1 MTKPVHF
8 LCGIQRSG
16 STLLGSILNQDPRIH
31 VTPTSPVIDLASNAI
46 NMIGAAQ
53 QQFTFDIERVGPN
66 VVKGLV
72 QGFYQTIEKPIII
85 DKHRAWLGNYQLAY
99 NLFGV
104 APKYIVTYR
113 PIAETI
119 ASFLK
124 LADSDPNNAIDREL
138 RSQSK
143 PTTNRNRAMY
153 VWENWSLA
161 IYEYLR
167 TGVENHRAN
176 MHIVHYDN
184 LINDPQ
190 GQLDQIYAFLEIE
203 GYTHRLASINN
214 TCAEQKDEA
223 WGFKGLHDI
232 RPSISKQ
239 SPDVT
244 QYLDDELI
252 KFFAVYDST
261 LGFLETK

>member
-1 MTKPVHF
+1 MTKSVYF

-16 STLLGSILNQDPRIH
+16 STLLGSILNQNPQIH
-31 VTPTSPVIDLASNAI
+31 VTPTSPVIDLATNAI
-46 NMIGAAQ
+46 RMLGEAH
-53 QQFTFDIERVGPN
+53 QQFTFDIDRVGPN

-72 QGFYQTIEKPIII
+72 QGFYQTIDKPIII
-85 DKHRAWLGNYQLAY
+85 DKHRAWVRNHQLAY

-104 APKYIVTYR
+104 EPKYIVTYR

-119 ASFLK
+119 ASFIK
-124 LADSDPNNAIDREL
+124 LADTDPNNEIDAAL
-138 RSQSK
+138 RGQSK
-143 PTTNRNRAMY
+143 PITNRNRAMY
-153 VWENWSLA
+153 MWENWSVS
-161 IYEYLR
+161 IYEHLR
-167 TGVENHRAN
+167 IGIENHRAN

-190 GQLDQIYAFLEIE
+190 GQLDQIYAFLGVE
-203 GYTHRLASINN
+203 GYTHQLASIVNA
-214 TCAEQKDEA
+214 CAEKDEA
-223 WGFKGLHDI
+223 WGIKGLHDI
-232 RPSISKQ
+232 RSNINKQ

-244 QYLDDELI
+244 QYLDDDLI